1 MARLDRRKI
10 ARPDSYVLREFED
23 ELAKAVELS
32 SFIPLLICTGGTSA
46 RNQPLRRSGSGCR
59 EVVSGSP

>member
-10 ARPDSYVLREFED
+10 ARPDSDVLREFED

-46 RNQPLRRSGSGCR
+46 RKQPLRR
-59 EVVSGSP
+59 